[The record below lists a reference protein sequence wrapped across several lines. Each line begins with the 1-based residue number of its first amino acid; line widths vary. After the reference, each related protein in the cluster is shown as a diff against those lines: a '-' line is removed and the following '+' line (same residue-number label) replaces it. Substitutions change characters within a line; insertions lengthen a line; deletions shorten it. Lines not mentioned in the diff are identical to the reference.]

1 MAEREKPPLGVKP
14 YYIFY
19 SERIIDLTKALL
31 RCTLADPERAFMYSI
46 EISMLE
52 MCIKTLA
59 EQYSNLEG
67 AKEEAEST

>member
-31 RCTLADPERAFMYSI
+31 RCTLSDPERAVMYSV

-59 EQYSNLEG
+59 EQYSQITDTG
-67 AKEEAEST
+67 EEENV

>member
-31 RCTLADPERAFMYSI
+31 RCTLSDPERAVMYSV
-46 EISMLE
+46 EIYMLE

-59 EQYSNLEG
+59 EQYSQITDTG
-67 AKEEAEST
+67 KEEKV

>member
-31 RCTLADPERAFMYSI
+31 RCTLSDPERAVMYSI

-59 EQYSNLEG
+59 EQYSQITDTG
-67 AKEEAEST
+67 EEEKV

>member
-31 RCTLADPERAFMYSI
+31 RCTLSDPERAVMYSV

-59 EQYSNLEG
+59 EQYSQITDTG
-67 AKEEAEST
+67 EEEKV

>member
-31 RCTLADPERAFMYSI
+31 RCTLSDPERAVMYSV

-59 EQYSNLEG
+59 EQYSQITDTG
-67 AKEEAEST
+67 KEEKV

>member
-31 RCTLADPERAFMYSI
+31 RCTLSDPERACLYAV

-59 EQYSNLEG
+59 EQYSQITDTG
-67 AKEEAEST
+67 EEEKV

>member
-31 RCTLADPERAFMYSI
+31 RCTLSDPERAVMYSV

-59 EQYSNLEG
+59 EQYSQINNTG
-67 AKEEAEST
+67 EEEKV

>member
-1 MAEREKPPLGVKP
+1 MAEREKLPLGVKP

-31 RCTLADPERAFMYSI
+31 RCTLADPERALMYSL

-59 EQYSNLEG
+59 EQYSQITDTG
-67 AKEEAEST
+67 EEEKV